1 MPAQQE
7 VWLRGSIEGIPA
19 SLQPVAHALLQAKE
33 EVETIMTG
41 FPPGFLWYRPA
52 GLASAGFHL
61 RHLTG
66 VLDRLFTYA
75 EGHLLD
81 EAQLNYLKS
90 EGNESAN
97 ENISNLVDRFQMQV
111 SKAVESLKSKD
122 PEALYQFRGVG
133 RSQLP
138 STMAGLL
145 FHAAEHTMRH
155 VGQLLVTARI
165 MKAKAEGKEV

>member
-1 MPAQQE
+1 
-7 VWLRGSIEGIPA
+7 
-19 SLQPVAHALLQAKE
+19 
-33 EVETIMTG
+33 MTD
-41 FPPGFLWYRPA
+41 FPPGLLWYRPA

-81 EAQLNYLKS
+81 EGQLNYLKS
-90 EGNESAN
+90 EGNESADA
-97 ENISNLVDRFQMQV
+97 NISNLVDRFQMQV
-111 SKAVESLKSKD
+111 SKAVDSLKTKD
-122 PEALYQFRGVG
+122 PGALYQFRGVG
-133 RSQLP
+133 RAQLP
-138 STMAGLL
+138 STTAGLL

-165 MKAKAEGKEV
+165 MKAKAEGKEI